1 MLPTGKPSPLGLL
14 RGLQEVL
21 DCQQRLRRFSE
32 EIILIMA
39 ESLARRA
46 RAESEDVSR
55 DAVIGRRG
63 RACEPTAAPA
73 SCPSKHPVWRT
84 CACKP

>member
-1 MLPTGKPSPLGLL
+1 MLPTGKLSLL
-14 RGLQEVL
+14 RLQQELQEVL

-39 ESLARRA
+39 ESLARRT

-63 RACEPTAAPA
+63 RACEPTTAPA
-73 SCPSKHPVWRT
+73 SCPSRRPVWRT
-84 CACKP
+84 CVCKL

>member
-1 MLPTGKPSPLGLL
+1 MLPTGKLSPLRLKQE
-14 RGLQEVL
+14 LQEVL

-39 ESLARRA
+39 ESLARRG

-63 RACEPTAAPA
+63 AGMWTDFMSIQT
-73 SCPSKHPVWRT
+73 SCVADV
-84 CACKP
+84 CV